1 MLYYLKNRRGGTVAE
16 NKRLEDLMEIVRVLR
31 SEQGCPWDKAQTHE
45 TLKDSMIEEAYEVI
59 DAVDQKDS
67 VNLREELGDVLLQVA
82 LHSVI
87 AEENAEF
94 TISEVI
100 GDVTDK
106 MIRRHPHVF
115 GTSSVNSVDGVVKQW
130 DEIKRQE
137 HNQKT
142 IADSLRCVPR
152 AMPATMRTA
161 KIQKKVKKAGVGLPS
176 AETDFEW
183 INDTITKLQEA
194 REKQDAIALEEYY
207 GELLFEVINLST
219 ILGLNAEN
227 SLTNAVDKFINRFV
241 GIERVASREGKR
253 LSELSVNYENELWR
267 LNNK

>member
-1 MLYYLKNRRGGTVAE
+1 MTD
-16 NKRLEDLMEIVRVLR
+16 NKSLEGLMEVVRLLR
-31 SEQGCPWDKAQTHE
+31 SEQGCPWDRVQTHE
-45 TLKDSMIEEAYEVI
+45 SLKPYMLEEAYEVI
-59 DAVDQKDS
+59 EAVDQKDS
-67 VNLREELGDVLLQVA
+67 ANLREELGDVLLQVA

-87 AEENAEF
+87 AEEQNEF
-94 TISEVI
+94 VINDVI

-115 GTSSVNSVDGVVKQW
+115 GTSFENSVDGIAKQW

-142 IADSLRCVPR
+142 VADSLKSVPK
-152 AMPATMRTA
+152 AMPATMRAA
-161 KIQKKVKKAGVGLPS
+161 KIQKKVMKAGCNLPS
-176 AETDFEW
+176 AEANFEL
-183 INDTITKLQEA
+183 IDDTIKVLQDVM
-194 REKQDAIALEEYY
+194 EKQEKATVEEQY
-207 GELLFEVINLST
+207 GELLFAVINLST

-241 GIERVASREGKR
+241 GIERIASREGKR
-253 LSELSVNYENELWR
+253 LSELSVNYENELWK

>member
-1 MLYYLKNRRGGTVAE
+1 MTD
-16 NKRLEDLMEIVRVLR
+16 NKSLEGLMEVVRLLR
-31 SEQGCPWDKAQTHE
+31 SEQGCPWDRVQTHE
-45 TLKDSMIEEAYEVI
+45 SLKPYMLEEAYEVI
-59 DAVDQKDS
+59 EAVDQKDS
-67 VNLREELGDVLLQVA
+67 ANLREELGDVLLQVA

-87 AEENAEF
+87 AEEQNEF
-94 TISEVI
+94 VINDVI

-115 GTSSVNSVDGVVKQW
+115 GTSSENSVDGIAKQW

-142 IADSLRCVPR
+142 VADSLKSVPK
-152 AMPATMRTA
+152 AMPATMRAA
-161 KIQKKVKKAGVGLPS
+161 KIQKKVMKAGCNLPS
-176 AETDFEW
+176 AEANFEL
-183 INDTITKLQEA
+183 IDDTIKVLQDVM
-194 REKQDAIALEEYY
+194 EKQEKATVEEQY
-207 GELLFEVINLST
+207 GELLFAVINLST

-241 GIERVASREGKR
+241 GIERIASREGKR
-253 LSELSVNYENELWR
+253 LSELSVNYENELWK